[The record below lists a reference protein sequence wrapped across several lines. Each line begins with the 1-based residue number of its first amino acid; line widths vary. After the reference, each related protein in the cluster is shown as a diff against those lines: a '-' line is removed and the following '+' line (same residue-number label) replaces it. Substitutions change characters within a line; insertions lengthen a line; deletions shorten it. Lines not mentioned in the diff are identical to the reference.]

1 MSTNIEFASGTCQQ
15 SIELGLMKSLSSN
28 ISKTQA
34 HIAVANVEAAALCLH
49 LIWKVRPTKIRYR
62 RRSIVIRVI
71 FKSMMSH
78 RNPPRLKSVKK
89 YRILSCMLFTFNV
102 MVKHRNIIH
111 RSLDLDTSDLKAVN
125 GLLNE
130 TPTLFFCI
138 DICTFVSPLALL
150 TTKAWY
156 NTGNHDR
163 LNLFL
168 VRLIFKTP
176 IHIFLSNFASR
187 EKRWEIKSRHF
198 W

>member
-1 MSTNIEFASGTCQQ
+1 
-15 SIELGLMKSLSSN
+15 
-28 ISKTQA
+28 
-34 HIAVANVEAAALCLH
+34 
-49 LIWKVRPTKIRYR
+49 
-62 RRSIVIRVI
+62 
-71 FKSMMSH
+71 
-78 RNPPRLKSVKK
+78 
-89 YRILSCMLFTFNV
+89 MLFTFNV

-198 W
+198 